1 MAETLTIPIDQL
13 QVGLYV
19 HLDLKWFEHP
29 FAFNQFKIKNADQLE
44 ALQGLGLS
52 HIRYSPALSDVA
64 PAAAPVRAPVEK
76 PAAPAD
82 SPMLAA
88 KRAMMERIRKQRQD
102 AARIEQ
108 AFAKSTEA
116 IRGIERNLFSQP
128 EESMRLAGQ
137 LVDQITDSFL
147 TMPELAIHVMGDKLG
162 GEEVYLHSLNVT
174 ILSMMIARDI
184 KLPRELAAV
193 LGLGA
198 LLHDV
203 GLKNIPDRVVN
214 KTDALNRAEQALLE
228 THCDGGLAIAHKL
241 GMPAAAAA
249 IVRDHH
255 ELYDGSGYPRGLKGE
270 AIGALSRIV
279 MIANYYDELCNPPSL
294 ADALTP
300 HEALALMF
308 AKLRARFDP
317 KLLQVFIRCLGV
329 YPPGTVIQLSNG
341 VLGMVVSV
349 NTQMPTRPIVMA
361 YQADVPPEQAILVD
375 LAHETDLNIA
385 RCIKPVQLPKDVYQY
400 LSPRRRVSYYFDA
413 GEQAARR
420 SQP

>member
-1 MAETLTIPIDQL
+1 
-13 QVGLYV
+13 
-19 HLDLKWFEHP
+19 
-29 FAFNQFKIKNADQLE
+29 
-44 ALQGLGLS
+44 
-52 HIRYSPALSDVA
+52 
-64 PAAAPVRAPVEK
+64 
-76 PAAPAD
+76 
-82 SPMLAA
+82 
-88 KRAMMERIRKQRQD
+88 
-102 AARIEQ
+102 
-108 AFAKSTEA
+108 
-116 IRGIERNLFSQP
+116 
-128 EESMRLAGQ
+128 
-137 LVDQITDSFL
+137 
-147 TMPELAIHVMGDKLG
+147 
-162 GEEVYLHSLNVT
+162 
-174 ILSMMIARDI
+174 
-184 KLPRELAAV
+184 V

-413 GEQAARR
+413 SEQAARR

>member
-13 QVGLYV
+13 QLGLYV

-44 ALQGLGLS
+44 ALLGLGLS
-52 HIRYSPALSDVA
+52 HIRYDPALSDVA
-64 PAAAPVRAPVEK
+64 PAPAPVQAPARK
-76 PAAPAD
+76 PAAAAE

-108 AFAKSTEA
+108 AFTKSTET
-116 IRGIERNLFSQP
+116 IRGIERNLFSRP
-128 EESMRLAGQ
+128 EETMRLAGQ

-147 TMPELAIHVMGDKLG
+147 SMPELAIHVMGDKLG

-413 GEQAARR
+413 SEQAARR